1 MLREINMQD
10 RKENEKIGYSPKIFQ
25 PQSQMLKK
33 YIQNSFL
40 SLPVLIIGSSIIS
53 NNVLFVSITGKNPQ
67 YENGA
72 AKETIELNGQKRIVV
87 HLVGYLE
94 QGDDVL
100 SKNRNEMQSAG
111 IIILTYNI
119 NVRESFDLIQQLT
132 EQLFKEER
140 NVSKKSVIYWVGV
153 DSLKI
158 NDFVKLDCREIER
171 EEVITFLS
179 QDKYRGIS
187 FYELQDGIYS
197 EYHCNDFREPLITF
211 SDDYFSFAERSID
224 KLINHFE
231 EEELKKNK
239 KSCRIL

>member
-10 RKENEKIGYSPKIFQ
+10 RKEDEKIGYSPKIFQ
-25 PQSQMLKK
+25 PQSQILKK

-40 SLPVLIIGSSIIS
+40 SLPILIIGSSIVS
-53 NNVLFVSITGKNPQ
+53 NDVLFVSITGKNPQ
-67 YENGA
+67 CENGA
-72 AKETIELNGQKRIVV
+72 AKETIELNGQKKMLV
-87 HLVGYLE
+87 HLVDYLQ

-100 SKNRNEMQSAG
+100 SKNRNEMQSAS

-132 EQLFKEER
+132 EQLFKVESEIA
-140 NVSKKSVIYWVGV
+140 KKSVICWIGV
-153 DSLKI
+153 DSLEI
-158 NDFVKLDCREIER
+158 NDVVKFDCREIER

-179 QDKYRGIS
+179 KDKYRGIT

-197 EYHCNDFREPLITF
+197 EYHHNDFYEPLVTF
-211 SDDYFSFAERSID
+211 SDDHFNFAERSID